1 MEHGLFRGAGIVT
14 HDHHVR
20 VLMSRGC
27 PRGPSNWTGYGIILE
42 PADCGSDDGSTELI
56 IHMDRSIRVDVRKS
70 KERLQLFNGTAAIE
84 VDSVH
89 LTVAFVSITA
99 TVSDRL

>member
-1 MEHGLFRGAGIVT
+1 VT
-14 HDHHVR
+14 VDV
-20 VLMSRGC
+20 
-27 PRGPSNWTGYGIILE
+27 GPSNWTGYGQIWVILE
-42 PADCGSDDGSTELI
+42 PFDCGGDDGPTKLI
-56 IHMDRSIRVDVRKS
+56 IYMDRSIRVDVWKP

-89 LTVAFVSITA
+89 LTVAFIRITA